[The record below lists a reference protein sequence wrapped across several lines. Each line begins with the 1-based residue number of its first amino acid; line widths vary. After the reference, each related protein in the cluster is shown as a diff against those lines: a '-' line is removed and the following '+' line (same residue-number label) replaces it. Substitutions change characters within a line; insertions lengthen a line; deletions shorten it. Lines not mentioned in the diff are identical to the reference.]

1 MTDEQERVATAMQQS
16 LALFARLRE
25 TMHKDGPEAVVASL
39 NSLPESDLRQIL
51 FALVVTTERAEEE
64 AG

>member
-1 MTDEQERVATAMQQS
+1 MQES

-25 TMHKDGPEAVVASL
+25 EMSRDGPGAVAASL
-39 NSLPESDLRQIL
+39 NSMPDNDIRQIL

-64 AG
+64 EQG

>member
-1 MTDEQERVATAMQQS
+1 MQQS

-25 TMHKDGPEAVVASL
+25 QMHKDGPEAVVASL
-39 NSLPESDLRQIL
+39 NSLPESDVRQIL